1 MKLRNI
7 NTGEEVE
14 GNFYKT
20 AGFWQQD
27 TPRMVSYHE
36 SQWVPVEE
44 EQQ

>member
-20 AGFWQQD
+20 AGFCQEEMAPVLSHD
-27 TPRMVSYHE
+27 E

-44 EQQ
+44 EVS